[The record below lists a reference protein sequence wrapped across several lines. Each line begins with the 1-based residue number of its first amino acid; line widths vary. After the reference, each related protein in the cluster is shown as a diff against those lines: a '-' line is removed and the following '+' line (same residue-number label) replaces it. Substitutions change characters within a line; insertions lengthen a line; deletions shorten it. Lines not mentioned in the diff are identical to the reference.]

1 TGCPFWA
8 HAIRGHHEPER
19 KKRRQKPCAS
29 ATRYSAAARSPYFSR
44 NVRPT
49 LQESCERWGAES
61 PTSPLTSG
69 ASCEVHASSTLI
81 ARPSFPRDGRPLLL
95 LVLLIQ
101 EIFLLVF
108 VHLLD
113 RGVQAEDVL
122 VLVVFWPFVE
132 TFQRRFEGLDA
143 LLIHLTILEGCW
155 EDRSLW
161 LLIAARGPTP

>member
-1 TGCPFWA
+1 MGGRDPCVTA
-8 HAIRGHHEPER
+8 DS
-19 KKRRQKPCAS
+19 CAS
-29 ATRYSAAARSPYFSR
+29 
-44 NVRPT
+44 
-49 LQESCERWGAES
+49 CG
-61 PTSPLTSG
+61 
-69 ASCEVHASSTLI
+69 VHASSMLI

-132 TFQRRFEGLDA
+132 AFQRRFEWLDT
-143 LLIHLTILEGCW
+143 LLIHLTILEGYW